1 VGGPACIYCVAH
13 NTQYTFLALID
24 STWTERRKAVR
35 ETSWRPGHR
44 FTQHWQR
51 LNSPHEGYTRPD
63 NISSTTTTY
72 SLVFLAAC
80 LPRSVFHLLRGST
93 EIHLAVS
100 PGPGG
105 TFRYL

>member
-1 VGGPACIYCVAH
+1 MGGPACIYCVAH

-44 FTQHWQR
+44 FKQHR

-63 NISSTTTTY
+63 NV
-72 SLVFLAAC
+72 SLQLQRHTLLSCLIAC
-80 LPRSVFHLLRGST
+80 LPRSVFHL
-93 EIHLAVS
+93 
-100 PGPGG
+100 
-105 TFRYL
+105 F